1 MSKDKEGLSSKD
13 FLLGTMIGGLVG
25 AATAL
30 LLAPKTGRELRSDI
44 NDQATYVRLK
54 TEQMKHS
61 ALEKG
66 QDLAVTAKDKTAQFS
81 DAISLRSSQVVNKVK
96 EIRKPNGEEEEEMP
110 KASMQVL
117 EDEIEHQPTSSE
129 KNDIQRKLDEA
140 KQAFDEV
147 EHNMK
152 P

>member
-1 MSKDKEGLSSKD
+1 MSKEGLSSKD

-30 LLAPKTGRELRSDI
+30 LLAPKSGRELRSDV

-66 QDLAVTAKDKTAQFS
+66 QALAVTAKDKTVQLS
-81 DAISLRSSQVVNKVK
+81 DTISLHSNQIVNKIK
-96 EIRKPNGEEEEEMP
+96 RPGEGAEEEMP
-110 KASMQVL
+110 EASLQVL
-117 EDEIEHQPTSSE
+117 EDEVENQPSSSDE
-129 KNDIQRKLDEA
+129 DDIQQKLDET
-140 KQAFDEV
+140 KKAFDEV
-147 EHNMK
+147 EYNMK

>member
-1 MSKDKEGLSSKD
+1 MSKEGLSGKD

-30 LLAPKTGRELRSDI
+30 LLAPKSGRELRSDI

-66 QDLAVTAKDKTAQFS
+66 QDLAVTAKDKTVQLS
-81 DAISLRSSQVVNKVK
+81 DTISLHSTQLVNKIK
-96 EIRKPNGEEEEEMP
+96 RPGEEAGEEMSE
-110 KASMQVL
+110 ASLQVL
-117 EDEIEHQPTSSE
+117 EDEVEHQPSSSGQE
-129 KNDIQRKLDEA
+129 DIQQKLDEA

-147 EHNMK
+147 EHNIK
-152 P
+152 S

>member
-1 MSKDKEGLSSKD
+1 MSKEGLSSKD

-30 LLAPKTGRELRSDI
+30 LLAPKSGRELRSDI

-66 QDLAVTAKDKTAQFS
+66 QDLAVTAKDKTAQLS
-81 DAISLRSSQVVNKVK
+81 DTISLHSTQLVNKIK
-96 EIRKPNGEEEEEMP
+96 RPGEGAEEEIPE
-110 KASMQVL
+110 ASLQVL
-117 EDEIEHQPTSSE
+117 EDEVENQPSSSN
-129 KNDIQRKLDEA
+129 KDDVQQKLDEA
-140 KQAFDEV
+140 KKAFDEV
-147 EHNMK
+147 EYNMK

>member
-1 MSKDKEGLSSKD
+1 MSKEGLSSKD

-30 LLAPKTGRELRSDI
+30 LLAPKSGRELRSDI

-66 QDLAVTAKDKTAQFS
+66 QGLAVTAKDKTAQFS
-81 DAISLRSSQVVNKVK
+81 DTISLHSAQLVNKIK
-96 EIRKPNGEEEEEMP
+96 RPGEEAGEDMP
-110 KASMQVL
+110 EASLQVL
-117 EDEIEHQPTSSE
+117 EDEVENQPSSSSQ
-129 KNDIQRKLDEA
+129 DGIQQKLDEA

-147 EHNMK
+147 EHNIK
-152 P
+152 S